1 MLLALIQILLMLLW
15 LLGIII
21 VAQAVL
27 SWLVV
32 FNVIN
37 THNNFVR
44 SLLYALDRITAPLYA
59 PLRKIMPDFGGIDF
73 SPLVILLIIWA
84 LQQLLMGLASDIA
97 LSNY

>member
-73 SPLVILLIIWA
+73 SPLVVLLIIWA
-84 LQQLLMGLASDIA
+84 LQQLLMGVASDIA
-97 LSNY
+97 MSNY